1 MSVPRNGPAR
11 VVRRTVAGFSPISP
25 APVSALRSPAG
36 GKRALSEEWQMSSI
50 ASIYVALSAL
60 LVLAL
65 AVQVVILRRGKRIG
79 LGDGGDTRLACAIRA
94 HANALENLPLALL
107 LLEIGRASCRG
118 RCVSACRSRGSPVND
133 KKKKKTIKN

>member
-1 MSVPRNGPAR
+1 MSVPRNGPAL
-11 VVRRTVAGFSPISP
+11 VFRRTADGCSPIST
-25 APVSALRSPAG
+25 APVSAWRSPAR

-107 LLEIGRASCRG
+107 LLVLLALGG
-118 RCVSACRSRGSPVND
+118 GSGIARERVWWGKGGSD
-133 KKKKKTIKN
+133 

>member
-1 MSVPRNGPAR
+1 
-11 VVRRTVAGFSPISP
+11 
-25 APVSALRSPAG
+25 
-36 GKRALSEEWQMSSI
+36 MSSI

-65 AVQVVILRRGKRIG
+65 AVQVVILRRSKRIG

-107 LLEIGRASCRG
+107 LLVLFEMGGASTTAVNAYGATLLFARLWHCVGLSGSAGTSAGRLYGTALTWLVLTGLSVQLLLR
-118 RCVSACRSRGSPVND
+118 A
-133 KKKKKTIKN
+133 I